1 MTYERRK
8 CLFYGEEISNIP
20 EKYRP
25 KAFKVYTMINCL
37 LECDAT
43 HIMEECGCLPYSY
56 PNFKQVW
63 DVETS
68 CNVTG
73 LQCLADKYC
82 MSFDIGWKLAESDNL
97 CNNIIKSIGDVIFL
111 FNNSVLEVQNG
122 CNIKRV
128 FIRMWVPS
136 GLR

>member
-1 MTYERRK
+1 MNYERRK

-20 EKYRP
+20 EKFRP

-82 MSFDIGWKLAESDNL
+82 MSFETG
-97 CNNIIKSIGDVIFL
+97 
-111 FNNSVLEVQNG
+111 
-122 CNIKRV
+122 
-128 FIRMWVPS
+128 
-136 GLR
+136 

>member
-1 MTYERRK
+1 MMNYERRK

-20 EKYRP
+20 EKFRP

-43 HIMEECGCLPYSY
+43 QIMEECGCLPYTY
-56 PNFKQVW
+56 PDFKQVW

-73 LQCLADKYC
+73 LQCLADEYC
-82 MSFDIGWKLAESDNL
+82 MSFE
-97 CNNIIKSIGDVIFL
+97 
-111 FNNSVLEVQNG
+111 NG
-122 CNIKRV
+122 
-128 FIRMWVPS
+128 
-136 GLR
+136 